1 MVSSR
6 EAAILSVALVV
17 PPGFA
22 VMSLAPLSVFEIANQ
37 TTGRGLYE
45 IHVLSEQGGNVTN
58 SLGMNISTRKIEDR
72 EFDTILVGSGSQ
84 ISAAGPFTLDF
95 VRSSVGRC
103 RRIASVSA
111 GVFTLA
117 ASGILD
123 GRSATTHWALS
134 RELQER
140 YPKIK
145 VEPDRIYVVDGPF
158 WTSAGMAAG
167 IDLALQLVE
176 RDVGSGVA
184 RRTAKELVLH
194 HRRAGGQSQF
204 SVMLELDAKSDR
216 VQDVLAFARKH
227 LHEDLTV
234 DRLAE
239 VARLSPRQF
248 SRVFRIETG
257 HPPARAI
264 EKLRLE
270 AARLML
276 EQGRVPVQEIAR
288 VTGFG
293 DGERMRRSFQRGFG
307 QTPQTLRNSQRSLLE
322 F

>member
-1 MVSSR
+1 MVISR

-72 EFDTILVGSGSQ
+72 EFDTILFGSGSQ

-276 EQGRVPVQEIAR
+276 EQGRVPVEEIAR

-293 DGERMRRSFQRGFG
+293 DGERMRRSFQRRFG